1 MENPNVLPL
10 RKAAEEIGIADLDTL
25 RKAAKKFGALVTV
38 AGLDYVDR
46 ARFDEGVKNELQ
58 MKVEQGARRAS
69 TKASG
74 GQHLG
79 LMKARIELGP
89 VRIVKKE
96 SDVAAARNLVDKAQ
110 NAYEKVQAKKTLAG
124 LEAGLARLKDNL
136 AKDQADLERFL
147 NEYEG

>member
-1 MENPNVLPL
+1 MENLNVLPL
-10 RKAAEEIGIADLDTL
+10 RKAAEEIGITDLDIL

-58 MKVEQGARRAS
+58 AKVEQGARRAS
-69 TKASG
+69 AKASG

-79 LMKARIELGP
+79 LLQARITLAP
-89 VRIVKKE
+89 TRIASKE
-96 SDVAAARNLVDKAQ
+96 SAVAAARKKVDEAVNK
-110 NAYEKVQAKKTLAG
+110 YEKTRAKNALAD
-124 LEAGLARLKDNL
+124 LEAGLKKLQGNL
-136 AKDQADLERFL
+136 ERDKADLDRFL